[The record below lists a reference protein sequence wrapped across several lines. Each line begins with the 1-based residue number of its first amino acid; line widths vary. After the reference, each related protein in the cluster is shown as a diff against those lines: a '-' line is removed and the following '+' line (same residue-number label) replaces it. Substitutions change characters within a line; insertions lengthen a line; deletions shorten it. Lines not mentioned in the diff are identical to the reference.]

1 MSGHSL
7 WLHGCCSNHS
17 SVPLRRW
24 LDLASM
30 LAQEFSEFSTESGGE
45 SEKVRGG
52 QRATGSGTPQPTVE
66 TLLVLSVTKW
76 SLDVCDSVH
85 TTATQCSTVWHLPT
99 LPSDSAFPSAV
110 GFVRAHAQVV
120 TKRDTT
126 YQLLPLLRPPHV
138 TRACTSMRAEDSQH
152 GKQTEI
158 ARDTVHHRTFA
169 QAIA

>member
-17 SVPLRRW
+17 IVPLRRW

-66 TLLVLSVTKW
+66 TMLLLSVTKW

-110 GFVRAHAQVV
+110 GFVRAHTQGHKTRHNVPAAASAAPPARHKSVHQHEGRGQP
-120 TKRDTT
+120 TWQTNRD
-126 YQLLPLLRPPHV
+126 
-138 TRACTSMRAEDSQH
+138 CT
-152 GKQTEI
+152 
-158 ARDTVHHRTFA
+158 
-169 QAIA
+169 